1 MNRRRLALTIAGG
14 ARDEDHKPKI
24 SPEEARLAKGQQR
37 SNREVRKPKKTE
49 KAKGPA
55 ASTVMSAFAIPQ
67 KGAKKK

>member
-1 MNRRRLALTIAGG
+1 MKITN
-14 ARDEDHKPKI
+14 PK

-49 KAKGPA
+49 KAKVAA
-55 ASTVMSAFAIPQ
+55 ASTVMSTFAIPQ

>member
-1 MNRRRLALTIAGG
+1 MKLTNL
-14 ARDEDHKPKI
+14 K

-37 SNREVRKPKKTE
+37 SNREIRKPKKTE

-55 ASTVMSAFAIPQ
+55 ASTVMSTFAIPQ